1 MKHGK
6 RHRAEVAKSLP
17 GWKRKFM
24 SYKALK
30 QQVKQMNPH
39 FNGKKRSR
47 LDNGKYS
54 QGGSSEGNSPV
65 QDTGFT
71 LLLDRE
77 LHKVNAFYI
86 DKEEDYVISFR
97 ELQIRAENL
106 NGDEENLELLK
117 DILDFHAEMVMLLH
131 FSVTNFTGLVK
142 IVKKHKKKAG
152 ASVYSPYMPRVLQ
165 QPFFSTDLLYNLI
178 RGCEAILGRL
188 SPPSDP

>member
-6 RHRAEVAKSLP
+6 KHRAEVAKSLP

-30 QQVKQMNPH
+30 QQVKLVNPH

-54 QGGSSEGNSPV
+54 VGGSSERNSPV

-77 LHKVNAFYI
+77 LHKVNTFYI

-97 ELQIRAENL
+97 VILSDHLPFGKEFNRKPFVGVRNSFWLKQIVVFGYSRSCKS
-106 NGDEENLELLK
+106 GLK
-117 DILDFHAEMVMLLH
+117 
-131 FSVTNFTGLVK
+131 T
-142 IVKKHKKKAG
+142 
-152 ASVYSPYMPRVLQ
+152 
-165 QPFFSTDLLYNLI
+165 
-178 RGCEAILGRL
+178 
-188 SPPSDP
+188 